1 MHTLHRRRQGRLR
14 AVSNLQFVDF
24 TSALKNADYV
34 VDWSC
39 AFPQSGN
46 VLSGEEILFIEED
59 RVEFASL
66 YD

>member
-1 MHTLHRRRQGRLR
+1 M
-14 AVSNLQFVDF
+14 SNLQFVDF

-34 VDWSC
+34 IDWSC